1 MAKYTFDELPDW
13 VRSDLYTR
21 SDNPSDY
28 YRIKSG
34 NDVPANDIVYLFI
47 RGTWFNKFD
56 VDLMERSNYD
66 CLLRDYPD
74 QFVECDGYY
83 SLYLMYPIT
92 TTRKCKLHIP
102 DEIIEALDAIAEYGI
117 LDEIDYFQRESE
129 EIERQ
134 FVEYAQGI
142 AVSNGI
148 GISDDIALNILDVYH
163 DTFEEY
169 IYLECDSIVMGNC
182 ADEFILSQLEEMERV
197 KQ

>member
-13 VRSDLYTR
+13 AREGLYTR
-21 SDNPSDY
+21 SDNLSDY
-28 YRIKSG
+28 YRIKADS
-34 NDVPANDIVYLFI
+34 DIPTNDIVYLFI
-47 RGTWFNKFD
+47 HGTWFNKFD

-66 CLLRDYPD
+66 CLLRDYPG

-92 TTRKCKLHIP
+92 TTRKGKLHIP

-117 LDEIDYFQRESE
+117 LDDTDYCQRESE

-169 IYLECDSIVMGNC
+169 IYLECDSIVMGNGV
-182 ADEFILSQLEEMERV
+182 DEFILSQLEEMERV